1 MFSNRN
7 ANGLRVCT
15 LTGLEQNLADE
26 IQGAPDG
33 VNVAVGRPL
42 QFKLFLARHNIKGS
56 FKEVIVKLRACVGIG
71 KWSHRP
77 PKYFRL
83 SRTHRDKRKA
93 EELVSDFC
101 HARNSTQ
108 TLGKH
113 QSNSTHRLTAGYSP
127 GRGISVGRHV
137 WPFYMETLAFNIG
150 KQEEEG
156 RADRVPTIREV
167 VWAHLQAA
175 CPLLPS
181 PSKPT
186 LCAENILFSINWILL
201 R

>member
-33 VNVAVGRPL
+33 VNVAVVSRPL

-175 CPLLPS
+175 GLLASLFPHRS
-181 PSKPT
+181 Q
-186 LCAENILFSINWILL
+186 LCVRKTFYS

>member
-1 MFSNRN
+1 MR
-7 ANGLRVCT
+7 LYWET
-15 LTGLEQNLADE
+15 
-26 IQGAPDG
+26 AP
-33 VNVAVGRPL
+33 
-42 QFKLFLARHNIKGS
+42 S
-56 FKEVIVKLRACVGIG
+56 
-71 KWSHRP
+71 P
-77 PKYFRL
+77 PKYSRL

-150 KQEEEG
+150 KQEEEREG
-156 RADRVPTIREV
+156 GQTESQLLERSCGLTSRRPACSLLSFPIEANFVCGKHSILDKLDSAALMYRGSSELDQAPPIELERVKMRK
-167 VWAHLQAA
+167 HSSYL
-175 CPLLPS
+175 
-181 PSKPT
+181 
-186 LCAENILFSINWILL
+186 
-201 R
+201 